1 MMNQNKVWLPL
12 IFAAVLA
19 AGMYLGFLIKGK
31 TEVNNYSFG
40 GNPLEEVISYM
51 KGYYVEKID
60 NEEIYE
66 KSIVAVLE
74 NLDPHSVYIPSKE
87 LKDVTD
93 EMTGNFEG
101 IGVEFFIVNDTIQVV
116 TPISGGPSEQLGIQA
131 GDKIIRINDSLVAG
145 NGITNK
151 DVVKKLKGPKGTS
164 VKVSIAR
171 LGTASLIDYTI
182 RRDKIPLYSVDAGFQ
197 LDNKTGYIR
206 INRFSE
212 TTYDE
217 FMEKLKPMK
226 KNGIDQLII
235 DLRQNPGGYLQMA
248 VKIVDELLDGN
259 KEIVF
264 TEGRKFPKQ
273 SMNAGE
279 TGIFEKGKVAILIDE
294 GSASAS
300 EIVAG
305 AIQDWDRGII
315 IGRRSFGK
323 GLVQEQFPLS
333 DGSALRLTIAK
344 YFTPSGRCIQKP
356 YESGLESYNEDI
368 TKRFEDGEVFGKADS
383 TKKDGVQKVFTTK
396 VLKRKVYDSGGI
408 TPDYFV
414 PYDSTQINDFSLLV
428 LSQGWL
434 QEFVYQ
440 YYAKNKNAFTAYKSP
455 QDFSNNF
462 KVSDAVYQQFVEFV
476 KAKKA
481 DEKTLKK
488 AGASKKD
495 LSSRLAAHIAKQIWG
510 YVGFYA
516 VIASEDIAVKKAMSL
531 LSQPELFPK
540 K

>member
-12 IFAAVLA
+12 ILAAVLA
-19 AGMYLGFLIKGK
+19 AGMYLGYLIKGK
-31 TEVNNYSFG
+31 TEVNAYSYG
-40 GNPLEEVISYM
+40 NNPLMEVISYM
-51 KGYYVEKID
+51 KGYYVEDVKD
-60 NEEIYE
+60 EEIYE
-66 KSIVAVLE
+66 KSIVSILE

-87 LKDVTD
+87 LKDVND

-164 VKVSIAR
+164 VKVSISR

-197 LDNKTGYIR
+197 LDSKTGYIR

-217 FMEKLKPMK
+217 FMEKLKPLK
-226 KNGIDQLII
+226 QNGIEQLII

-248 VKIVDELLDGN
+248 VKIVDELLEGN

-264 TEGRKFPKQ
+264 TEGRKFPRQ

-279 TGIFEKGKVAILIDE
+279 KGIFEKGKVAILIDE

-315 IGRRSFGK
+315 VGRRSFGK

-356 YESGLESYNEDI
+356 YEGGLESYNEDI
-368 TKRFEDGEVFGKADS
+368 NKRFKDGEVFGKTDS
-383 TKKDGVQKVFTTK
+383 TKNAPVQKAFTTK
-396 VLKRKVYDSGGI
+396 VLKRKVYDGGGI
-408 TPDYFV
+408 SPDYFI

-440 YYAKNKNAFTAYKSP
+440 YYAKHKSDFNVYKNP
-455 QDFSNNF
+455 QDFSLNY
-462 KVSDAVYQQFVEFV
+462 KISDELYQQFVAFV
-476 KAKKA
+476 KTKKP
-481 DEKTLKK
+481 DEKMTKS
-488 AGASKKD
+488 APASKKE
-495 LSSRLAAHIAKQIWG
+495 LSTRLAAHFAKQKWG
-510 YVGFYA
+510 YEGFYA
-516 VIASEDIAVKKAMSL
+516 VIAGEDDAVKKAVFL
-531 LSQPELFPK
+531 LNQVELFPK